1 MNRVQKLLFESQDLK
16 YKAFH
21 QKLMPT
27 INPDLV
33 IGVRVPKIRNLAK
46 SLPET
51 EKEEFLK
58 SLPHK
63 FYEENMLHTQIL
75 CMINDYDACIQNVK
89 AFLPFVDNWAVCDSL
104 KPKIFKKHK
113 TQLLKEIKIWLK
125 SKKTYEVRFAVLML
139 MTHFLAEDFTDE
151 ILDLVKNIKSEE
163 YYINMMIAWFFATAL
178 CFEWQ
183 KVIEIL
189 KSKCLSVWV
198 HNKTIQKAVESFRIS
213 AQQKEYLKTLKI

>member
-104 KPKIFKKHK
+104 KPQIFKKHK

-189 KSKCLSVWV
+189 KSKTLSVWV

>member
-183 KVIEIL
+183 KVLEIL
-189 KSKCLSVWV
+189 KSKTLSVWV